1 MSKRNRKPAPGAAG
15 GRARS
20 APVTVKKD
28 FPWGTVL
35 ASVVL
40 GALLIGLVVYA
51 AMNQGSGVRDLLAED
66 DASFDGL
73 SVFDEPAR
81 DHVGGQVDYPEYP
94 SLPPAGGAH
103 NAVPQQCAVY
113 DDEIPP
119 EHAVHSLEH
128 GAVWITYSPD
138 LDSGQVEALADLV
151 DGDPYRLM
159 SPLPGQESPIVLSA
173 WGRQLAVDDAG
184 DRDVR
189 RFLDVYTNGRQTPE
203 RGAACVGV
211 SSTGRAPMGA
221 DPSQPGFMPEPVPT
235 DQEVT
240 EDDQVLPED
249 VPAPA
254 PS

>member
-1 MSKRNRKPAPGAAG
+1 MSKRNRQPAPGAAG

-20 APVTVKKD
+20 APVTVKKP
-28 FPWGTVL
+28 FPWGTVI

-40 GALLIGLVVYA
+40 GALLIGLVAYA

-66 DASFDGL
+66 DASFDGIEL
-73 SVFDEPAR
+73 VENPAR
-81 DHVGGQVDYPEYP
+81 DHVSGQVDYPDYP
-94 SLPPAGGAH
+94 SVPPAGGEH

-113 DDEIPP
+113 DEEISP
-119 EHAVHSLEH
+119 EHAVHALEH
-128 GAVWITYSPD
+128 GAVWITYAPD
-138 LDSGQVEALADLV
+138 LDESQVEDLSSLV

-173 WGRQLAVDDAG
+173 WGRQLQISDAG
-184 DRDVR
+184 DRRVN

-211 SSTGRAPMGA
+211 STTGRAPVGA
-221 DPSQPGFMPEPVPT
+221 DPSQPGFMPEPVPA
-235 DQEVT
+235 DEEVN

-249 VPAPA
+249 APA
-254 PS
+254 SE